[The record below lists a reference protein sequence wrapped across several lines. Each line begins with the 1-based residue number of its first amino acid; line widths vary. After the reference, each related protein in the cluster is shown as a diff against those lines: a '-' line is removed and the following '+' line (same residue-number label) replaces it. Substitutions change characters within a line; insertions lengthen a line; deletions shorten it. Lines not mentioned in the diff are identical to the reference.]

1 MKRTVRLGS
10 NLGRLGLVG
19 CSVILLAACSS
30 SKYRDR
36 NSDYYLAEAKI
47 NPLPPEFQQL
57 DAMPLE
63 PTQPLNKAQ
72 KRIPRPEAQL
82 SYTEPEQLVQLRED
96 AQGESWLLANRSPA
110 EVWPALRVFAA
121 TNELATLASR
131 PTQGQLILQLP
142 TQQPEASQLGSLLA
156 YRQAYQQQDEQ
167 QESQQA
173 QDLTDEK
180 IQPVKP
186 AVERKQLEI
195 HLRQGVRQAS
205 SEIRLNN
212 PDYLEPIQSFLQ
224 QQLLSNNAG
233 VSMQAQSLQTQHQVY
248 LQDRDE
254 RQVLVLELGYAR
266 AWSELTYLLEEEAKS
281 RSWLALTDYNRDAGR
296 VYLQYIPKE
305 KRLGGFFSRLFKPS
319 PKLKNYNYQ
328 LVLNSYAQELDLV
341 VETAAGVAA
350 PAEIEQEILAW
361 LEHQL
366 R

>member
-36 NSDYYLAEAKI
+36 NSDYYLAEAKN

-96 AQGESWLLANRSPA
+96 AQGKSWLLANRSPA

-142 TQQPEASQLGSLLA
+142 ATQ
-156 YRQAYQQQDEQ
+156 
-167 QESQQA
+167 
-173 QDLTDEK
+173 
-180 IQPVKP
+180 
-186 AVERKQLEI
+186 QLEI

-341 VETAAGVAA
+341 VETTAGVAA